1 MARCCVPAVIDPLWS
16 RYELPPGVVPSE
28 RELAAAPAVIVDVD
42 PMLLGVGGGR
52 LVSTNESEAR
62 SSLFPTSIRL
72 RFGEAKAR
80 ASLRKGCID
89 RKELCDVMS

>member
-1 MARCCVPAVIDPLWS
+1 
-16 RYELPPGVVPSE
+16 
-28 RELAAAPAVIVDVD
+28 
-42 PMLLGVGGGR
+42 MLLGVGGGK